1 MLTVIKAG
9 GKLIEDPVQFEKLMN
24 WMSGLMHPFIFIH
37 GGGNTA
43 GELSRKLGYDVKMH
57 EGRRITDRQTLDVA
71 VMVYAGL
78 INKKLVAELVS
89 RGKKAL
95 GLSGADANII
105 LSQKRNPSPIDF
117 GWVGDIEKVDHQI
130 LKMFLEK
137 GLTPVLCA
145 ITHDGK
151 GNLLNTNAD
160 SLAHHVAC
168 AMSTLYPVELMLCF
182 EKRGVLLD
190 EKDELSLIPKIT
202 WRELENLKKKE
213 IIHSGMIPKLESGF
227 KAIQNGVSRVAIGN
241 PDSIKSGQCTVLKP

>member
-9 GKLIEDPVQFEKLMN
+9 GKLIEDPIQFEKLMN
-24 WMSGLMHPFIFIH
+24 WMSGLKHPFIFIH

-43 GELSRKLGYDVKMH
+43 GELSRKLGNDVKMH

-160 SLAHHVAC
+160 SLANHVAC
-168 AMSTLYPVELMLCF
+168 AMSNLYPVELMLCF

-202 WRELENLKKKE
+202 FREMENLKKKE

-227 KAIQNGVSRVAIGN
+227 KAIQGGVSRVAIGN
-241 PDSIKSGQCTVLKP
+241 PDSIKSGQCTILKP